1 MPAAADTKAAL
12 ATAAT
17 SLEAAL
23 AAVAA
28 ARALWLR
35 DAATDSRMGT
45 TFPVAARFPT
55 DPPSAA
61 AEVAW
66 VRAAAGD

>member
-17 SLEAAL
+17 ALESAV

-28 ARALWLR
+28 ARVLWSR
-35 DAATDSRMGT
+35 GAEFDGRMGT
-45 TFPVAARFPT
+45 TFPVKDRFPT
-55 DPPSAA
+55 GPPHAA
-61 AEVAW
+61 TEVAW
-66 VRAAAGD
+66 VRAAASV